1 MTCSRWIRVCVD
13 MLDHPV
19 VGINVPPPR
28 PKDPSRHAV
37 QPAMAWL
44 DLLCAASWKERK
56 VHHKD
61 KIITLK
67 RGEFIAGRAYW
78 AKRWNWGEQAV
89 RSFFARLIK
98 CEMIAIS
105 NQSLGHTANIVS
117 ICNYDLYQG
126 ALTDSQPE
134 EKPELNQCST
144 SAQPET
150 NQTVYRN
157 NRDINN
163 IPSVTTVVPVAA
175 RAEAA
180 AAKPKIDYRELH
192 RRLIEAGGDALNRTS
207 AAFES
212 VSEPAG
218 WIESG
223 ADLDLD
229 ILPTIERLAKGKR
242 PGEIRH
248 WMYFAS
254 AVAEA
259 VERRKRGLPSVQPPE
274 AEPVLRLSP
283 ETVRFAKPA
292 PDIFE
297 LERRA
302 RATGVN

>member
-134 EKPELNQCST
+134 EKPVLNQCST

-157 NRDINN
+157 NKDTRDINN
-163 IPSVTTVVPVAA
+163 ITPTDSPEYVAA
-175 RAEAA
+175 REGPTDREPDEIKSAFNGQTATMLSDIVRWMGPHGDEDAARKWLSSLLSINGREATGQAYQMLMTAQAEGQPVARPLAWWSKTAA
-180 AAKPKIDYRELH
+180 TLKANPQAKPPPPHVTDFREAK
-192 RRLIEAGGDALNRTS
+192 RQRDREFFRAL
-207 AAFES
+207 
-212 VSEPAG
+212 
-218 WIESG
+218 
-223 ADLDLD
+223 
-229 ILPTIERLAKGKR
+229 
-242 PGEIRH
+242 
-248 WMYFAS
+248 
-254 AVAEA
+254 
-259 VERRKRGLPSVQPPE
+259 GLMS
-274 AEPVLRLSP
+274 
-283 ETVRFAKPA
+283 
-292 PDIFE
+292 
-297 LERRA
+297 
-302 RATGVN
+302 

>member
-13 MLDHPV
+13 TFDHPSLK
-19 VGINVPPPR
+19 GEFDR
-28 PKDPSRHAV
+28 RS
-37 QPAMAWL
+37 AWL
-44 DLLCAASWKERK
+44 WLIANAAWKDHRTRTRGGMVE
-56 VHHKD
+56 
-61 KIITLK
+61 LK
-67 RGEFIAGRAYW
+67 RGQVMAGTEYLAGVWGWSRKKVRTFLGELEAEGMIEKGP
-78 AKRWNWGEQAV
+78 AK
-89 RSFFARLIK
+89 
-98 CEMIAIS
+98 
-105 NQSLGHTANIVS
+105 NQYATILT
-117 ICNYDLYQG
+117 ICNYDKYQTPAENEANERASEG
-126 ALTDSQPE
+126 PARGQREASEGPH
-134 EKPELNQCST
+134 ST
-144 SAQPET
+144 KDTKDT
-150 NQTVYRN
+150 NITTVATN
-157 NRDINN
+157 
-163 IPSVTTVVPVAA
+163 VVPVAA
-175 RAEAA
+175 RAEAAA

>member
-13 MLDHPV
+13 TFDHPSLQ
-19 VGINVPPPR
+19 GEFDR
-28 PKDPSRHAV
+28 RS
-37 QPAMAWL
+37 AWL
-44 DLLCAASWKERK
+44 WLIANAAWKD
-56 VHHKD
+56 HKTRTRGG
-61 KIITLK
+61 IVEIK
-67 RGEFIAGRAYW
+67 RGQVLAGLKFLADTW
-78 AKRWNWGEQAV
+78 GWSIKRVRTFLGELEAEGMIERGQTKNQYAAV
-89 RSFFARLIK
+89 V
-98 CEMIAIS
+98 
-105 NQSLGHTANIVS
+105 T
-117 ICNYDLYQG
+117 ICNYDKYQTPTGTEATDG
-126 ALTDSQPE
+126 ASEGQARGKRGASE
-134 EKPELNQCST
+134 GQHST
-144 SAQPET
+144 KDTKDT
-150 NQTVYRN
+150 N
-157 NRDINN
+157 I
-163 IPSVTTVVPVAA
+163 TTVATNVVPLAA
-175 RAEAA
+175 RAEAAA

-297 LERRA
+297 LQRRA
-302 RATGVN
+302 RETGVH